1 MNKINKNLI
10 FWIGTYFYL
19 INELC
24 IFVNNFQIEFWNID
38 IEFETLNKWRKA
50 KPERGRKAFFWLPF
64 TGFKFFDEYSKLK
77 YFFLQKGLNF

>member
-50 KPERGRKAFFWLPF
+50 KPGRGRKAFFDFHLL
-64 TGFKFFDEYSKLK
+64 D
-77 YFFLQKGLNF
+77 LNFLMNIQN